1 MVDSGFGNKVISLIG
16 VGKSYRSYTRDIDR
30 ALEILTGKVRHYQ
43 YDALQPLSLQ
53 VAKGEVIGVVGK
65 NGAGKSTLLKLL
77 AGTLQ
82 PSSGQLEINGR
93 VSAILELGASFHPE
107 MTGHDNA
114 YLTCAI
120 QGLSRQETAAAYEAI
135 VNFAGIG
142 EFMQRPVKT
151 YSSGMVMR
159 LAFAIATHV
168 DPDILIIDEALSVGD
183 GVFARRSFD
192 RIMEFRQAGKT
203 IFFCSHSL
211 YQVEALCDRVLWL
224 DGGRVRAE
232 GAPAK
237 VITAYGDFLQQESA
251 IVQPPLVTATATATA
266 EAEAEAASTATTVAT
281 PVAAQAVPRVMA
293 VKVRVDGTE
302 ARVHA
307 VQSGK
312 SRIEVEVRF
321 LSVAALPVPSVGL
334 VILGGDGRYVA
345 SMGTVNDGIA
355 LRAGADLTG
364 SVMVT
369 LPDFPLLKGCYVIE
383 VYLLCEQGLHIYERV
398 RQVAELN
405 VEQRGLELGIVTL
418 PHQWQ
423 VL

>member
-107 MTGHDNA
+107 MTGHDNV

-232 GAPAK
+232 GAHQLLDLVAVCK
-237 VITAYGDFLQQESA
+237 MARRNVI
-251 IVQPPLVTATATATA
+251 
-266 EAEAEAASTATTVAT
+266 
-281 PVAAQAVPRVMA
+281 AQ
-293 VKVRVDGTE
+293 
-302 ARVHA
+302 VH
-307 VQSGK
+307 
-312 SRIEVEVRF
+312 IF
-321 LSVAALPVPSVGL
+321 
-334 VILGGDGRYVA
+334 
-345 SMGTVNDGIA
+345 
-355 LRAGADLTG
+355 
-364 SVMVT
+364 
-369 LPDFPLLKGCYVIE
+369 
-383 VYLLCEQGLHIYERV
+383 
-398 RQVAELN
+398 
-405 VEQRGLELGIVTL
+405 
-418 PHQWQ
+418 
-423 VL
+423 

>member
-1 MVDSGFGNKVISLIG
+1 
-16 VGKSYRSYTRDIDR
+16 
-30 ALEILTGKVRHYQ
+30 
-43 YDALQPLSLQ
+43 
-53 VAKGEVIGVVGK
+53 
-65 NGAGKSTLLKLL
+65 
-77 AGTLQ
+77 
-82 PSSGQLEINGR
+82 
-93 VSAILELGASFHPE
+93 
-107 MTGHDNA
+107 
-114 YLTCAI
+114 
-120 QGLSRQETAAAYEAI
+120 
-135 VNFAGIG
+135 
-142 EFMQRPVKT
+142 
-151 YSSGMVMR
+151 
-159 LAFAIATHV
+159 
-168 DPDILIIDEALSVGD
+168 
-183 GVFARRSFD
+183 
-192 RIMEFRQAGKT
+192 
-203 IFFCSHSL
+203 
-211 YQVEALCDRVLWL
+211 
-224 DGGRVRAE
+224 
-232 GAPAK
+232 
-237 VITAYGDFLQQESA
+237 
-251 IVQPPLVTATATATA
+251 
-266 EAEAEAASTATTVAT
+266 
-281 PVAAQAVPRVMA
+281 MA

>member
-1 MVDSGFGNKVISLIG
+1 MVDIGFGNKVISLIG

-30 ALEILTGKVRHYQ
+30 ALEILTGKARHYQ

-107 MTGHDNA
+107 MTGHDNV

-251 IVQPPLVTATATATA
+251 IVQPPLATATA
-266 EAEAEAASTATTVAT
+266 EAASAASTVAT

-334 VILGGDGRYVA
+334 VILGSDGRYVA

-364 SVMVT
+364 SVMVA

-405 VEQRGLELGIVTL
+405 VEQLGLELGIVTL

>member
-1 MVDSGFGNKVISLIG
+1 MSESVISLIG
-16 VGKSYRSYTRDIDR
+16 VGKSYRSYARDIDR
-30 ALEILTGKVRHYQ
+30 ALEVLTGKSRYNQ
-43 YDALQPLSLQ
+43 FDALQPLTLQ

-82 PSSGQLEINGR
+82 PSSGQLSINGR

-107 MTGHDNA
+107 MTGYDNV

-120 QGLSRQETAAAYEAI
+120 QGLSRQEIDVAYDAI
-135 VNFAGIG
+135 VAFAGIS

-151 YSSGMVMR
+151 YSSGMMMR

-192 RIMEFRQAGKT
+192 RIMEFREAGKT

-224 DGGRVRAE
+224 DGGRVRSQ

-237 VITAYGDFLQQESA
+237 VITEYGDFLQQESA
-251 IVQPPLVTATATATA
+251 IAQPALEPLAADAAPVAVVTA
-266 EAEAEAASTATTVAT
+266 E
-281 PVAAQAVPRVMA
+281 AVPRVLG
-293 VKVRVDGTE
+293 VKVSVDGKE
-302 ARVHA
+302 GRVHS
-307 VQSGK
+307 VQSGM
-312 SRIEVEVRF
+312 SRIDIEVRF
-321 LSVAALPVPSVGL
+321 QSVAGLPVPSVGL
-334 VILGGDGRYVA
+334 IILGGDGRNVA
-345 SMGTVNDGIA
+345 SMGTVNDGIT
-355 LRAGADLTG
+355 LHTADDLIGTV
-364 SVMVT
+364 SVM
-369 LPDFPLLKGCYVIE
+369 LPDFPLLKGFYLLE
-383 VYLLCEQGLHIYERV
+383 VYLLCEKGLHIYERV
-398 RQVAELN
+398 RQVAEFN
-405 VEQRGLELGIVTL
+405 VEQRGLELGIVSL

-423 VL
+423 VR

>member
-1 MVDSGFGNKVISLIG
+1 MSESVISLVG
-16 VGKSYRSYTRDIDR
+16 VGKSYRSYERDIDR
-30 ALEILTGKVRHYQ
+30 ALEVLTGKARHRQ
-43 YDALQPLSLQ
+43 YDALQPLTLQ

-65 NGAGKSTLLKLL
+65 NGAGKSTLLKVL

-82 PSSGQLEINGR
+82 PSSGQLAINGR

-107 MTGHDNA
+107 MTGHDNV

-120 QGLSRQETAAAYEAI
+120 QGLSRQEIDVAYEAI
-135 VNFAGIG
+135 VAFAGIA

-151 YSSGMVMR
+151 YSSGMMMR

-192 RIMEFRQAGKT
+192 RIMEFREAGKT

-224 DGGRVRAE
+224 DGGRVRSE

-237 VITAYGDFLQQESA
+237 VITEYGDFLQQESA
-251 IVQPPLVTATATATA
+251 IMQPVPVTVAAHAAPIAAVTA
-266 EAEAEAASTATTVAT
+266 AS
-281 PVAAQAVPRVMA
+281 VPRVLG
-293 VKVRVDGTE
+293 VKVSVDGHE

-307 VQSGK
+307 VQSGR
-312 SRIEVEVRF
+312 SCIDVEVHF
-321 LSVAALPVPSVGL
+321 QSVAGLPVPSVGL
-334 VILGGDGRYVA
+334 VILGGDGRNVA

-355 LRAGADLTG
+355 LRVADDLTG
-364 SVMVT
+364 TVAVT
-369 LPDFPLLKGCYVIE
+369 LPEFPLLKGCYVLEI
-383 VYLLCEQGLHIYERV
+383 YLLCEKGLHIYERV
-398 RQVAELN
+398 RGVAEFS
-405 VEQRGLELGIVTL
+405 VEQRGLELGVVTL
-418 PHQWQ
+418 PHHWQ
-423 VL
+423 VR